1 MIIKKFGLSDI
12 ITAIQDYLDNKI
24 EKKDLTTFAF
34 ENIASDQVEFETLN
48 KELII
53 EVLHILS
60 VMDDGESFEMS
71 NSELLEIVKILIKD
85 ISPSM
90 KIDYINKLIRTG
102 R

>member
-24 EKKDLTTFAF
+24 EKKDLATFAF